1 MDRTTIFLKMFQ
13 SKRVWTAFC
22 MAALVLCCY
31 YLRERTLRTHIVDV
45 SNENAA
51 AIDFK
56 EKDLEEKS
64 SGDYIN
70 ERVNRL
76 GQRMFS
82 ENWKQHTVT
91 EENPENRADFL
102 YTRKTTCD
110 SDSGTRVKCSCP
122 DFSSYTVAEGDFL
135 RLLFLFGLNM

>member
-1 MDRTTIFLKMFQ
+1 
-13 SKRVWTAFC
+13 
-22 MAALVLCCY
+22 MAVLVLCCY

-82 ENWKQHTVT
+82 ENLKQHTVT

-122 DFSSYTVAEGDFL
+122 DFSSYTVAEGDF
-135 RLLFLFGLNM
+135 FVFFFCSA